1 MTFEETWERAAKK
14 NPTIK
19 TAENIKISR
28 DSLEKFARAFYYA
41 GRDSVQ
47 QVRIEDFF
55 AGFWKG

>member
-14 NPTIK
+14 NPAIK
-19 TAENIKISR
+19 TADNIKVKR
-28 DSLEKFARAFYYA
+28 ENLEKFARAFYQA

-55 AGFWKG
+55 AGLWKG